1 MAAISRAFCRHA
13 SSVSPVSGGK
23 TRCRVRRLAPD
34 IATIYISTS
43 QAAPRRRSRSWR
55 VRAADLA
62 MANAKWRQGAT
73 TMLANEI
80 LTAFLA
86 TADAGRAR
94 AFFEGVLGL
103 TFVEENAYLVMFETD
118 SARLNLQKTDV
129 VKPPVGTALGWHVKN
144 LRESVKGLAARG
156 VHFERFE
163 GMAQDDLAIWSPQP
177 GTGVAWFKDPDGNL
191 LSLSQSRA

>member
-1 MAAISRAFCRHA
+1 
-13 SSVSPVSGGK
+13 
-23 TRCRVRRLAPD
+23 
-34 IATIYISTS
+34 
-43 QAAPRRRSRSWR
+43 
-55 VRAADLA
+55 
-62 MANAKWRQGAT
+62 
-73 TMLANEI
+73 MLANEK
-80 LTAFLA
+80 LEAFLA

-103 TFVEENAYLVMFETD
+103 TFVEDNEYLVMFETD

-129 VKPPVGTALGWHVKN
+129 VKPPFGTALGWHVKN